1 MKRIFAYALALSVTA
16 GAVYAAPGER
26 RSISAAE
33 AAAIAMRASVDAQ
46 GNLRQPTAEEI
57 QTLIG
62 KAEATAPP
70 SVMRISATAGS
81 TAVGLAVSDA
91 FDHAYLA
98 RTAAD
103 GNFVFTC
110 TDDHVEA
117 ASFVA
122 QSAQADTILR
132 VRAGVKRAAEK
143 E

>member
-1 MKRIFAYALALSVTA
+1 MKRSFAYALALSLTA
-16 GAVYAAPGER
+16 GTVLAAAPER
-26 RSISAAE
+26 RTIGAAE

-57 QTLIG
+57 QKLIAQ
-62 KAEATAPP
+62 AEAAAPP
-70 SVMRISATAGS
+70 SVMRISATAG
-81 TAVGLAVSDA
+81 AGGVGLAVSDA

-103 GNFVFTC
+103 GNLVFTC

-132 VRAGVKRAAEK
+132 IRAGVKRAAEK